1 MGNKL
6 FKNKKMID
14 STIIIL
20 FFSIVVIILLYIQLN
35 QNRKNKNNSDN
46 DISEIIKQNSELNI
60 TIKSLSDL
68 FNGNHDR
75 LKNSIED
82 IKDKI
87 NQQVQKELSES
98 REKTHEDLTKL
109 SERLAVI
116 DNAQKNITDLSNNV
130 IDLQGILSNKQQRGA
145 FGQGRMESIISDAL
159 PNDFYSFQYTLSNS
173 KRPDCIIKMPN
184 TDELLVIDSKFPLES
199 FNDLRAAKTSI
210 DKKNASSKIKTDVT
224 KHINDISEKYK
235 IPGEVR
241 DPLLMFIPSESVCAD
256 LYENFDD
263 LFQKAYKLGII
274 IVSPN
279 TLMLSVQTLQT
290 LIRDAQMQKQIGI
303 IKAEVGKILMDVD
316 RLGIRVEDL
325 QKHFNLANKDIEN
338 IVASSKKITSS
349 GRKIQ
354 VLESNNSQE
363 TIEKN

>member
-1 MGNKL
+1 MIFRNSKWDLPKGKL
-6 FKNKKMID
+6 EAGENIQECAIREVEEECGVRNLQIVNQLQSTYHTYQLNGKATLKCTYWFKMI
-14 STIIIL
+14 T
-20 FFSIVVIILLYIQLN
+20 N
-35 QNRKNKNNSDN
+35 
-46 DISEIIKQNSELNI
+46 
-60 TIKSLSDL
+60 
-68 FNGNHDR
+68 FN
-75 LKNSIED
+75 
-82 IKDKI
+82 
-87 NQQVQKELSES
+87 
-98 REKTHEDLTKL
+98 
-109 SERLAVI
+109 
-116 DNAQKNITDLSNNV
+116 
-130 IDLQGILSNKQQRGA
+130 
-145 FGQGRMESIISDAL
+145 
-159 PNDFYSFQYTLSNS
+159 
-173 KRPDCIIKMPN
+173 
-184 TDELLVIDSKFPLES
+184 DELVPQ
-199 FNDLRAAKTSI
+199 
-210 DKKNASSKIKTDVT
+210 IKEGIT
-224 KHINDISEKYK
+224 KVAWVDINDISEKYK

-303 IKAEVGKILMDVD
+303 IKTEVGKILMDVD